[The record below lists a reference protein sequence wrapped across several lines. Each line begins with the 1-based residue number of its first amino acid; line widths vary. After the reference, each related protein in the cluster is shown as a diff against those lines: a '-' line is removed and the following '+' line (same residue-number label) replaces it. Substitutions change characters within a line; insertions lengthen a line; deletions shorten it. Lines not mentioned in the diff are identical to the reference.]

1 MNFATNHRGIGPDGD
16 RLPEL
21 RLHISAEDVDAEE
34 LSLELFNPENPDE
47 RIVYEYAPEKV
58 YY

>member
-1 MNFATNHRGIGPDGD
+1 M
-16 RLPEL
+16 PEL